1 MGILDGKVAIVTGAS
16 KGLGKG
22 EAFALAKE
30 GAKVAVL
37 ARSYEGCVETARE
50 IEALGGEA
58 LPIACDVC
66 QEADIKAAVA
76 KVVEKWGTV
85 DILVN
90 NAQIMFAP
98 HPIEDWTWDEMDQIF
113 KSGPYG
119 TWAFMV
125 ACLPYMKEKGGRI
138 VNFTSATAYTP
149 NTGRAGYAAAKQA
162 IHSLTRTAAR
172 EWGKYKI
179 NVNIISPVAIGDM
192 IKRTYTEEQQME
204 LLKSGGMAL
213 SHRWGDAEK
222 DIGRGVVFLCGPDSE
237 MITGCMLPIDGGS
250 AML

>member
-37 ARSYEGCVETARE
+37 ARSYDGCVETARE

-125 ACLPYMKEKGGRI
+125 ACLPYMKEK
-138 VNFTSATAYTP
+138 
-149 NTGRAGYAAAKQA
+149 
-162 IHSLTRTAAR
+162 
-172 EWGKYKI
+172 
-179 NVNIISPVAIGDM
+179 
-192 IKRTYTEEQQME
+192 
-204 LLKSGGMAL
+204 
-213 SHRWGDAEK
+213 
-222 DIGRGVVFLCGPDSE
+222 
-237 MITGCMLPIDGGS
+237 
-250 AML
+250 